1 MFTPE
6 EVEKFEDDAPKYGNR
21 FNKGI
26 CLNVYNEMVEA
37 RTYIRLTKRAL
48 KSMPEM
54 HELAIP

>member
-1 MFTPE
+1 MF
-6 EVEKFEDDAPKYGNR
+6 VDDAPKYGNR